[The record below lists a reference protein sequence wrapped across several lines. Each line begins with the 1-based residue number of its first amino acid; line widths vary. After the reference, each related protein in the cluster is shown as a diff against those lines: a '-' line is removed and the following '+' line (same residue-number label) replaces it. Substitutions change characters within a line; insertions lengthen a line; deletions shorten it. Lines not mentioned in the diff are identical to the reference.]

1 MRSLRA
7 PDSLERMPQTPE
19 TMPRHE
25 LERRL
30 RRSRTWNVVLGAV
43 AVIGLVFGGFQLV
56 EDGNRADEAAAQGAS
71 GRGSAEANGGAGG
84 TGDSAERSANIERR
98 IDGDPMA
105 IGELDAPIVLSE
117 WVDFRCPFCAVFSR
131 DTLPT
136 LLKEYVDSGKVRIEM
151 HDVAYFGEESARAA
165 AAARAAGEQDRYA
178 EFVAAV
184 YKAAPEKGHPDLT
197 PDELVAFAE
206 VSGVPDIARFKT
218 DMVRDDLESAVAE
231 STAQAQQL
239 GVSGVPFFVVN
250 GQALS
255 GAQPIDTFRE
265 VLDGALAEAKQ

>member
-1 MRSLRA
+1 M
-7 PDSLERMPQTPE
+7 
-19 TMPRHE
+19 
-25 LERRL
+25 
-30 RRSRTWNVVLGAV
+30 LGAV
-43 AVIGLVFGGFQLV
+43 AVIGLIFGGVQLV
-56 EDGNRADEAAAQGAS
+56 EAGNRADDAEGQPAVEVETPGASDGAENAGGNAEAAAS
-71 GRGSAEANGGAGG
+71 
-84 TGDSAERSANIERR
+84 IERR

-151 HDVAYFGEESARAA
+151 HDVAYFGEESERAA

-184 YKAAPEKGHPDLT
+184 YEAAPEKGHPDLT
-197 PDELVAFAE
+197 ADELVAFAE
-206 VSGVPDIARFKT
+206 TSGVPDIAKFKT
-218 DMVRDDLESAVAE
+218 DMVRDDLKTAVAQ

-265 VLDGALAEAKQ
+265 VLDGALAEEKQ